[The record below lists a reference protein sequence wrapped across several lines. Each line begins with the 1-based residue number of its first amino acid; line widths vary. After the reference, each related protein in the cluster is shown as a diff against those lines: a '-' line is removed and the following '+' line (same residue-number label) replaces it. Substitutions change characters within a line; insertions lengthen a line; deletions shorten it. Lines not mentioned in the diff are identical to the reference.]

1 MSSSKGR
8 IIVGNTGFVIDEVEF
23 AKKHKELDLWDEET
37 EKRFLNKI
45 KQKASVE
52 ASNIIK
58 NAYEKAKL
66 IKQQAQKQGYNEGYQ
81 RGYEEGLK
89 KAQQEVD
96 DLKCQMK
103 DKFGT
108 LIDSIEEKKQNIIK
122 TFIDDILELILVSVE
137 KITGFAYIKQR
148 KKILDE
154 LLNSC
159 LKEIKEARSV
169 KIYVSEEDFPLVQ
182 ELIEHVK
189 EKYIDI
195 KNWHIMK
202 KDNIKAGEVVVD
214 TGVVKV
220 TESFNKRYEMVKKI
234 LEDVEIN
241 D

>member
-23 AKKHKELDLWDEET
+23 AKKHNELDLWDEET
-37 EKRFLNKI
+37 EKKFLNKI

-58 NAYEKAKL
+58 KAYEKAKS
-66 IKQQAQKQGYNEGYQ
+66 IEQQAQKQGYNEGYQ
-81 RGYEEGLK
+81 EGLK
-89 KAQQEVD
+89 KAQQEID
-96 DLKCQMK
+96 ELKSQMK
-103 DKFGT
+103 DRFLE
-108 LIDSIEEKKQNIIK
+108 LINSMDKEKQKIIK
-122 TFIDDILELILVSVE
+122 SYKDDILNLILISVE

-159 LKEIKEARSV
+159 LKEIKEAKSV
-169 KIYVSEEDFPLVQ
+169 KVYVSEEDLPLVE
-182 ELIEHVK
+182 ELIEPFK

-195 KNWHIMK
+195 KNWHIVK
-202 KDNIKAGEVVVD
+202 KDNIKAGEVVLD

-220 TESFNKRYEMVKKI
+220 TDSFNKRYEMVKKI
-234 LEDVEIN
+234 LEDVELS